1 MISSQIYQT
10 VVDDIFWPE
19 MIDGGYQTLGF
30 FGTLI
35 QKTPAPS
42 ENQPRSSERSSRR
55 RRGGKCSPHA
65 PWDQLDQ
72 AINAPGY
79 PRSTPI
85 ISYQLHVKLPM
96 SRVTTP

>member
-35 QKTPAPS
+35 QKTPARS
-42 ENQPRSSERSSRR
+42 DNQPRSSERSSRR
-55 RRGGKCSPHA
+55 RHLGINWIKPSTPL
-65 PWDQLDQ
+65 DILDQ
-72 AINAPGY
+72 PLL
-79 PRSTPI
+79 SH
-85 ISYQLHVKLPM
+85 ISSM
-96 SRVTTP
+96 